1 MAFLTRDQVKQ
12 VVIDA
17 LRTISNLPSNVEMA
31 DFGSMNELQKQMFL
45 SALKSKL
52 NALPYN
58 MNDGTTNHLAYYD
71 IDLMPD
77 SIDNWPTVKDCI
89 DFINDNQKVVFKN

>member
-1 MAFLTRDQVKQ
+1 MAYLTRDQVKQ
-12 VVIDA
+12 VVINS
-17 LRTISNLPSNVEMA
+17 LKTIANLPA
-31 DFGSMNELQKQMFL
+31 DPEAASFSSMNNLQKHFFL
-45 SALKSKL
+45 STLTSKL

-77 SIDNWPTVKDCI
+77 STDDWQTVKDCI
-89 DFINDNQKVVFKN
+89 DFINDNQKVVYN